1 MNSIYIEAFS
11 GITEEMFLGALSALA
26 ENPPLLETLPS
37 RLHLPGI
44 KVFINETVVKGIA
57 CTSTKAVL
65 PENKQINGFGKNH
78 YLSHKEAIGLLQD
91 ADLNKKTKTIG
102 KEILNLIREAENRIY
117 RNLFTR
123 IYHRKTLNV
132 KSFVEITAIAW
143 LLASLDIEKVF
154 ATPVCTGFGYLFHPQ
169 KGKMPVPTPV
179 TVELLR
185 GIPFYTGDER
195 GERTT
200 PAGAAIL
207 KYLHPEFDIPPLVT
221 SKSVYGSGEKD
232 YPEPNVLRVSSV
244 EEIKDNTQA
253 FVFEC
258 VVSNEKQ
265 SVLKRFLAER
275 LTLIG
280 IKNYYYHP
288 VNTGNGKKG
297 TLFSCQV
304 IGKDLNRLSGIVT
317 ETFPEG
323 QSRYYP
329 VKQPPVDKNSRLT
342 GKVLENNSGSL
353 RVSRHLKLG
362 NYSRS

>member
-11 GITEEMFLGALSALA
+11 GITEEMFLGALSSLTGNRAK
-26 ENPPLLETLPS
+26 LETLPAK
-37 RLHLPGI
+37 LHLPGI
-44 KVFINETVVKGIA
+44 KIITKEMEVKGIA

-65 PENKQINGFGKNH
+65 PENKHGLGKNH

-91 ADLNKKTKTIG
+91 ADLNKKIKTIG
-102 KEILNLIREAENRIY
+102 KEILNLIRAAENRIY

-132 KSFVEITAIAW
+132 KSFTEIAAIAW
-143 LLASLDIEKVF
+143 LLAGLDIEKVF

-169 KGKMPVPTPV
+169 KGKIPVPTPV

-200 PAGAAIL
+200 QAGVAIL

-221 SKSVYGSGEKD
+221 SKSVYGAGEKD
-232 YPEPNVLRVSSV
+232 YPEPNALRVSSV
-244 EEIKDNTQA
+244 EEIKGNTQV

-265 SVLKRFLAER
+265 PVLERLLTER
-275 LTLIG
+275 LTLLG
-280 IKNYYYHP
+280 IKNYYYHS
-288 VNTGNGKKG
+288 VNTGNGEKG

-304 IGKDLNRLSGIVT
+304 TGKDLNRLSGIVT

-329 VKQPPVDKNSRLT
+329 VKQPAVDKNSWLA
-342 GKVLENNSGSL
+342 GKSVENNIGSL
-353 RVSRHLKLG
+353 HVSHHLKLG